1 MQRNHDRENFNLTKK
16 KTVISDTSID
26 RIDELQI
33 NENINKLKNYIYVFL
48 KSLNENFY
56 NIPFEIKMI
65 CKIT

>member
-16 KTVISDTSID
+16 KTVISDSCID

-56 NIPFEIKMI
+56 NIQFEIKMI